1 MKDNYYIVLD
11 EAPIK
16 HHSTPLYS
24 LMQGNIKTAVGFQLA
39 QAHTIKELVRRVP
52 KSETVYRVYLH
63 RTDGK
68 TGLKIIR

>member
-1 MKDNYYIVLD
+1 
-11 EAPIK
+11 
-16 HHSTPLYS
+16 
-24 LMQGNIKTAVGFQLA
+24 MQGNIKTAVGFQLA